1 MRIVI
6 AGGHGQIGLRLGRL
20 LAGGAHT
27 AVGLVR
33 DPSQIDDLRAA
44 RMTPI
49 VLDLEDSDVEEV
61 CGVLKGADAVVFAAG
76 AGPGS
81 GPERKDSVDRGAAVL
96 LADACEAAEVPRY
109 LLVSSMGVEA
119 VRDGATPDGVDD
131 VVVADLRAKLAAEDD
146 LRRRPLEWTVLR
158 PGRLTDDA
166 GTGCVQLAPQVERG
180 DVPRDDVAAVLAALI
195 DQPGSVGAVLEV
207 VGGTTSVSDAVA
219 SISHPTGG

>member
-20 LAGGAHT
+20 LVGGAHT

-44 RMTPI
+44 GVTPI

-81 GPERKDSVDRGAAVL
+81 GLERKDSVDRAAAVL
-96 LADACEAAEVPRY
+96 LADACERADVARY
-109 LLVSSMGVEA
+109 VLVSSMGVEA
-119 VRDGATPDGVDD
+119 VRDGAAPEGVDE
-131 VVVADLRAKLAAEDD
+131 VFVAYLRAKLAAEDD
-146 LRRRPLEWTVLR
+146 VRGRDLEWTVLR
-158 PGRLTDDA
+158 PGRLTDVP
-166 GTGCVQLAPQVERG
+166 GTGAVQLAAHVERG
-180 DVPRDDVAAVLAALI
+180 EVPRDDVAAVLAALL
-195 DQPGSVGAVLEV
+195 DAPASVGQVLELV
-207 VGGTTSVSDAVA
+207 AGETPVPDAVA
-219 SISHPTGG
+219 AIAPPPGG